1 MFTKEEQNRRRYR
14 MADQYEYYVLKK
26 KAVPEVLLK
35 VVEAKELLDSR
46 KITSVQ
52 QAADAVGISRSS
64 FYKYKEDIFPFRDT
78 AKGKAITLLAQV
90 DDRQGL
96 LSELLGIVA
105 FYKANILMINQ
116 SIPVSAVASITLS
129 LEISEETGDVDRMI
143 KELALTEGVH
153 SVKILARE

>member
-1 MFTKEEQNRRRYR
+1 

>member
-1 MFTKEEQNRRRYR
+1 MS
-14 MADQYEYYVLKK
+14 DQYEYYVLKK

-35 VVEAKELLDSR
+35 VVEAKNLLESQ

-96 LSELLGIVA
+96 LSQLLGIVA
-105 FYKANILMINQ
+105 AYKANILMINQ
-116 SIPVSAVASITLS
+116 SIPVSSVASVTLS
-129 LEISEETGDVDRMI
+129 LEISEETGDLDSMM
-143 KELALTEGVH
+143 KDLGLTEGVH
-153 SVKILARE
+153 SVKILAHE